1 MSKTTRT
8 MRARS
13 NYLINCADGE
23 DGVDEDDEEN
33 EAADED
39 EEDVINS
46 RLRKTTRDEVIN

>member
-13 NYLINCADGE
+13 IYLINCADGE
-23 DGVDEDDEEN
+23 VGGDEDDEEH

-39 EEDVINS
+39 EEDVI
-46 RLRKTTRDEVIN
+46 I

>member
-1 MSKTTRT
+1 MTKTTRT

-13 NYLINCADGE
+13 NQLIIYADGE

-39 EEDVINS
+39 EEDVIN
-46 RLRKTTRDEVIN
+46 

>member
-1 MSKTTRT
+1 MTKTTRT

-39 EEDVINS
+39 EEDVING
-46 RLRKTTRDEVIN
+46 